1 MNKYYNVTL
10 KEVTSSFKNWPS
22 LYKLFIK
29 VDKKSFIQ
37 ITVLAFTSGF
47 IPPLLLLL
55 NQALLNTLQLEI
67 KVSNV
72 LSILLTLIAVY
83 IMQIMVNQYKQ
94 YKEEVFSNKLAYFIN
109 LEIMKKT
116 KDLTLPD
123 FENPY
128 TYDQIQRVTSESSY
142 RPYQIFSEILV
153 ILSSAVTL
161 ISTSI
166 IIIIWKWWIVIFLFL
181 TPIISSLYYI
191 KLGKK
196 EYEIEWE
203 RTPLRRKLFY
213 YIFLMTRDFNVKE
226 IKLFNLGSLL
236 IDRYK
241 KINISFL
248 ETDNNI
254 ARRKLKIGVIFE
266 TINQLIIGAL
276 MLYIIMKVLTKEIM
290 FGTMMALIQGLIS
303 TQTSLKTLMQGI
315 FSIYEN
321 NLYVNNFFD
330 FMKTKIIIHS
340 NLISEKKIELAD
352 INKIT
357 FNDVSFKYPNT
368 DNYALKGISFELK
381 KGETIALVGGN
392 GSGKST
398 LIKLITRL
406 YEDYQGEILINSIP
420 IEKYSIESV
429 RNQMSVIFQDFVKFE
444 FSIRENI
451 GFGDWEKMMD
461 EEALYKAT
469 SISGASKIINKS
481 TSRFDTQLGKMFND
495 GNQLS
500 GGEWQKIAISRAIFK
515 PASLYIMD
523 EPSSALD
530 IYSEQDLFNKY
541 NSFLKN
547 KIGLFIT
554 HRFTTVQQANRII
567 VMDDGKIIECG
578 THEELLEKKSVY
590 YDLYSSQKNIYYS
603 GYKV

>member
-37 ITVLAFTSGF
+37 ITVLAFISGF

-67 KVSNV
+67 KISNA
-72 LSILLTLIAVY
+72 LSILLILIIVY

-109 LEIMKKT
+109 LEIMRKT
-116 KDLTLPD
+116 KDLTLSD

-166 IIIIWKWWIVIFLFL
+166 IIIIWKWWLVLFLFL
-181 TPIISSLYYI
+181 TPIISSLFYV

-226 IKLFNLGSLL
+226 IKLFNLGGLL
-236 IDRYK
+236 IERYK
-241 KINISFL
+241 KLNIGFL

-254 ARRKLKIGVIFE
+254 ARKKLKIAVTFE
-266 TINQLIIGAL
+266 TVNQLIIGVL

-290 FGTMMALIQGLIS
+290 IGTMMALIQGLIS
-303 TQTSLKTLMQGI
+303 TQTSLKTLMQEI

-330 FMKTKIIIHS
+330 FIKTKTFNH
-340 NLISEKKIELAD
+340 ISETKLELTD

-357 FNDVSFKYPNT
+357 FKDVFFKYPNT
-368 DNYALKGISFELK
+368 DNYALKGISFEVE

-406 YEDYQGEILINSIP
+406 YKDYQGEILINSIP

-451 GFGDWEKMMD
+451 GFGDWKRMMD
-461 EEALYKAT
+461 EDALYKAT
-469 SISGASKIINKS
+469 NISGASKIIKKS
-481 TSRFDTQLGKMFND
+481 ANRFDTQLGKMFND

-530 IYSEQDLFNKY
+530 IYSEKDLFNKY

-554 HRFTTVQQANRII
+554 HRFTTVQQANRIL
-567 VMDDGKIIECG
+567 VMEDGKIIECG
-578 THEELLEKKSVY
+578 THEELLQKKSVY
-590 YDLYSSQKNIYYS
+590 YDLYSSQKNIYFS
-603 GYKV
+603 GYKI

>member
-1 MNKYYNVTL
+1 
-10 KEVTSSFKNWPS
+10 
-22 LYKLFIK
+22 
-29 VDKKSFIQ
+29 
-37 ITVLAFTSGF
+37 
-47 IPPLLLLL
+47 
-55 NQALLNTLQLEI
+55 
-67 KVSNV
+67 
-72 LSILLTLIAVY
+72 
-83 IMQIMVNQYKQ
+83 
-94 YKEEVFSNKLAYFIN
+94 
-109 LEIMKKT
+109 
-116 KDLTLPD
+116 
-123 FENPY
+123 
-128 TYDQIQRVTSESSY
+128 
-142 RPYQIFSEILV
+142 
-153 ILSSAVTL
+153 
-161 ISTSI
+161 
-166 IIIIWKWWIVIFLFL
+166 
-181 TPIISSLYYI
+181 
-191 KLGKK
+191 
-196 EYEIEWE
+196 
-203 RTPLRRKLFY
+203 
-213 YIFLMTRDFNVKE
+213 
-226 IKLFNLGSLL
+226 
-236 IDRYK
+236 
-241 KINISFL
+241 
-248 ETDNNI
+248 
-254 ARRKLKIGVIFE
+254 
-266 TINQLIIGAL
+266 
-276 MLYIIMKVLTKEIM
+276 
-290 FGTMMALIQGLIS
+290 
-303 TQTSLKTLMQGI
+303 
-315 FSIYEN
+315 
-321 NLYVNNFFD
+321 
-330 FMKTKIIIHS
+330 
-340 NLISEKKIELAD
+340 
-352 INKIT
+352 
-357 FNDVSFKYPNT
+357 
-368 DNYALKGISFELK
+368 
-381 KGETIALVGGN
+381 
-392 GSGKST
+392 ST
-398 LIKLITRL
+398 LIKLITWL

>member
-37 ITVLAFTSGF
+37 ITVLAFISGF

-67 KVSNV
+67 KISNA
-72 LSILLTLIAVY
+72 LSILLILIIVY

-109 LEIMKKT
+109 LEIMRKT
-116 KDLTLPD
+116 KDLTLSD

-166 IIIIWKWWIVIFLFL
+166 IIIIWKWWLVLFLFL
-181 TPIISSLYYI
+181 TPIISSLFYI

-226 IKLFNLGSLL
+226 IKLFNLGGLL
-236 IDRYK
+236 IERYK
-241 KINISFL
+241 KLNIGFL

-254 ARRKLKIGVIFE
+254 ARKKLKIAVIFE
-266 TINQLIIGAL
+266 TVNQLIIGVL

-290 FGTMMALIQGLIS
+290 IGTMMALIQGLIS
-303 TQTSLKTLMQGI
+303 TQTSLKTLMQEI

-330 FMKTKIIIHS
+330 FIKTKTFNH
-340 NLISEKKIELAD
+340 ISETKIELTD

-357 FNDVSFKYPNT
+357 FNDVFFKYPNT
-368 DNYALKGISFELK
+368 DNYALKGISFEVK

-406 YEDYQGEILINSIP
+406 YKDYQGEILINSIP

-451 GFGDWEKMMD
+451 GFGDWKRMMD
-461 EEALYKAT
+461 EDALYKAT
-469 SISGASKIINKS
+469 NISGASKIIKKS
-481 TSRFDTQLGKMFND
+481 VNRFDTQLGKMFND

-530 IYSEQDLFNKY
+530 IYSEKDLFNKY

-554 HRFTTVQQANRII
+554 HRFTTVQQANRIL

-578 THEELLEKKSVY
+578 THEELLQKKSVY
-590 YDLYSSQKNIYYS
+590 YDLYSSQKNIYFS
-603 GYKV
+603 EYKV

>member
-37 ITVLAFTSGF
+37 ITVLAFISGF

-67 KVSNV
+67 KISNA
-72 LSILLTLIAVY
+72 LSILLILIIVY

-109 LEIMKKT
+109 LEIMRKT
-116 KDLTLPD
+116 KDLTLSD

-166 IIIIWKWWIVIFLFL
+166 IIIIWKWWLVLFLFL
-181 TPIISSLYYI
+181 TPIISSLFYI

-226 IKLFNLGSLL
+226 IKLFNLGGLL
-236 IDRYK
+236 IERYK
-241 KINISFL
+241 KLNIGFL

-254 ARRKLKIGVIFE
+254 ARKKLKIAVTFE
-266 TINQLIIGAL
+266 TVNQLIIGVL

-290 FGTMMALIQGLIS
+290 IGTMMALIQGLIS
-303 TQTSLKTLMQGI
+303 TQTSLKTLMQEI

-330 FMKTKIIIHS
+330 FIKTKTFNH
-340 NLISEKKIELAD
+340 ISETKLELTD

-357 FNDVSFKYPNT
+357 FKDVFFKYPNT
-368 DNYALKGISFELK
+368 DNYALKGISFEVE

-406 YEDYQGEILINSIP
+406 YKDYQGEILINSIP

-451 GFGDWEKMMD
+451 GFGDWKRMMD
-461 EEALYKAT
+461 EDALYKAT
-469 SISGASKIINKS
+469 NISGASKIIKKS
-481 TSRFDTQLGKMFND
+481 ANRFDTQLGKMFND

-530 IYSEQDLFNKY
+530 IYSEKDLFNKY

-554 HRFTTVQQANRII
+554 HRFTTVQQANRIL
-567 VMDDGKIIECG
+567 VMEDGKIIECG
-578 THEELLEKKSVY
+578 THEELLQKKSVY
-590 YDLYSSQKNIYYS
+590 YDLYSSQKNIYFS
-603 GYKV
+603 GYKI